1 MLFGLLLIFAVPQ
14 VLAATLVSRPLQKP
28 MFEHPRALFN
38 FKAHGLFTASHLR
51 YRRLWF
57 AVGVLLV
64 LVVLALSIMSLPS
77 PVGGLMAQDK
87 LLHVIAYA
95 GLMGWFSQIFRHDLT
110 RLILVFSLIFMGI
123 GVEFIQGS
131 TTYRQFDVLDMI
143 ANTSGVI
150 LAWALAYTWVG
161 NVLPWF
167 ENSVSRALQ
176 RG

>member
-1 MLFGLLLIFAVPQ
+1 MLQHP
-14 VLAATLVSRPLQKP
+14 AT
-28 MFEHPRALFN
+28 LFN

-64 LVVLALSIMSLPS
+64 LVVLALSIMDLPAPVDSLM
-77 PVGGLMAQDK
+77 VQDK
-87 LLHVIAYA
+87 LMHAIAYA

-110 RLILVFSLIFMGI
+110 RLILVIGLVFMGV

-131 TTYRQFDVLDMI
+131 TAHRHFDVLDMI

-161 NVLPWF
+161 NVLPWV
-167 ENSVSRALQ
+167 ESSVSRVL
-176 RG
+176 RRV